1 MGEASIEREFLVS
14 VSGFILLLFVVCC
27 MLCCYS
33 VNHMPWRR
41 LSGHC
46 PALERSAGAEPT
58 HFNIIFSWH
67 SDVKPVFGEL
77 SSERGCICSEF
88 KSMKFSVNMIT
99 GWL

>member
-77 SSERGCICSEF
+77 STCSVE
-88 KSMKFSVNMIT
+88 KS
-99 GWL
+99 LC